1 MTRLEDLSDKTLLF
15 IYRYLN
21 SIDILYAFTDLNSR
35 IEQTLLKHKQH
46 IDLRYVSLKQYYFFF
61 KNIPKLK
68 DHIVSLVVDDEW
80 TGGIPLWYAVDLP
93 QLQKLTIVSFYK
105 LNLDAFLN
113 KVSCP
118 MLENLHVGR
127 EFIPSPTDDR
137 HKSSTFLSQIQNL
150 KRLHWN
156 ESFIDFSHGACDAKN
171 SIEHLTV
178 SVDDASSLLVIL
190 KSSPCLRYFKGFAM
204 DDDGSTDIMNLHLP
218 HLREFHLSITDKGNW
233 YWSTIDKLMRC
244 LPSTLERFSFKGA
257 AGFESKWL
265 DGNTWARSAPYCIQS
280 FQLVLKAYNST
291 CFPLLMHPEQ
301 IKESWS
307 TPFWIHK
314 KHCYMQCFNVES
326 LRPHLL
332 LCSYDCSD
340 FDSIDDSMSKAK
352 LVFNLKP
359 NGN

>member
-68 DHIVSLVVDDEW
+68 EYIVSLVVDDEW
-80 TGGIPLWYAVDLP
+80 TDGIPLWCAVDLP
-93 QLQKLTIVSFYK
+93 QLRKLTIVSFYK
-105 LNLDAFLN
+105 VNLDAFLN
-113 KVSCP
+113 QVSCP

-127 EFIPSPTDDR
+127 EVIPSLTDNR
-137 HKSSTFLSQIQNL
+137 HKSIIFLSQVHKL
-150 KRLHWN
+150 KWLHWN
-156 ESFIDFSHGACDAKN
+156 ESFIDFSYDSGN

-178 SVDDASSLLVIL
+178 SVDGSSSLLIIL
-190 KSSPCLRYFKGFAM
+190 KFSRGLRYFKGFAV
-204 DDDGSTDIMNLHLP
+204 DDNGLTDTRNVHLP
-218 HLREFHLSITDKGNW
+218 HLREFHLSTTDKGGW
-233 YWSTIDKLMRC
+233 CWSTVDKFMQC

-257 AGFESKWL
+257 ADFQSKWH
-265 DGNTWARSAPYCIQS
+265 DGNTWTRSIPNCIQS
-280 FQLVLKAYNST
+280 FQLIVKAYYRNFS
-291 CFPLLMHPEQ
+291 PLRMDPEQ
-301 IKESWS
+301 IKQSWS
-307 TPFWIHK
+307 TPFWIHE

-326 LRPHLL
+326 SQPHLV
-332 LCSYDCSD
+332 LCTYDCSD
-340 FDSIDDSMSKAK
+340 FDSIDNSMFKAQ

-359 NGN
+359 TGN